1 MEAIHNMK
9 AEQQREQALI
19 EEREFKI
26 NRAAAKKERKVK
38 RNLIKNNMI
47 YNLVD
52 RLPRRVVSTMV
63 GRRAGS
69 LMELRRRDKIKDK
82 KREMRFSLLFNP

>member
-26 NRAAAKKERKVK
+26 NRAAARKERKVFVF
-38 RNLIKNNMI
+38 RNK
-47 YNLVD
+47 Y
-52 RLPRRVVSTMV
+52 
-63 GRRAGS
+63 
-69 LMELRRRDKIKDK
+69 E
-82 KREMRFSLLFNP
+82 